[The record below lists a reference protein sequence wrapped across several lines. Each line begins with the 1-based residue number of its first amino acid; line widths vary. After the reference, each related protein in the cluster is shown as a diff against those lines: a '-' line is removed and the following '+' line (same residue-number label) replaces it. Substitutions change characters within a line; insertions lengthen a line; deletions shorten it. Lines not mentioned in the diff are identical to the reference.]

1 MQISK
6 TTAQTDSCKVTTTW
20 FGFYRIWRGSNEIFD
35 TVDLLLPK
43 YSYESQVI
51 ICADLE
57 LYKIRTFECPS
68 GVIAQII
75 LL

>member
-6 TTAQTDSCKVTTTW
+6 TTAQTDTCKVTTTW
-20 FGFYRIWRGSNEIFD
+20 FGFYRVRKGSNEIFD

-51 ICADLE
+51 IDADLQ
-57 LYKIRTFECPS
+57 LCKIPTFDCP
-68 GVIAQII
+68 IRFRHHFKQ
-75 LL
+75 